1 MLHRSAMHQ
10 RWARYSSE
18 DLNNKR
24 VLQLEYL
31 FYFAV
36 LFSYLNIIL
45 YLSYLMSLLLYSV
58 SLT

>member
-45 YLSYLMSLLLYSV
+45 YLSCLMSLLLYSV

>member
-10 RWARYSSE
+10 RWARYSSG
-18 DLNNKR
+18 DLDNKR